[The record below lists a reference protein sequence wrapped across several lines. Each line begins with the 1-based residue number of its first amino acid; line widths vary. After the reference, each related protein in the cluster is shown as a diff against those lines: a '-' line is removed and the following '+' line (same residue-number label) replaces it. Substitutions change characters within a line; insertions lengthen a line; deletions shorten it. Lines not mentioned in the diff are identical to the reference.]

1 MFQHK
6 NNHSNMSN
14 TYVDVSNTTS
24 SNVKRSTDTD
34 VNRSNTVNNVIYS
47 VNVDADLV
55 YIKEEAPHNSNTTD
69 TDSSLECYDHL
80 HVYDKRETMLNE
92 NLYCSNVGFRSNTD
106 PTYDDST
113 MGTTQRKDANS
124 IYDHTLGSMHSSN
137 VGSRSNTDPTYDYS
151 TMGTTQ
157 RKDAN
162 SIYDHTMD
170 SMYSSNVGSRSNTD
184 PTYDYSTMGTT
195 QKKDANNMYDHAME
209 NMDYTCSNT

>member
-1 MFQHK
+1 
-6 NNHSNMSN
+6 MSN
-14 TYVDVSNTTS
+14 TNVNVSNTTS
-24 SNVKRSTDTD
+24 SNVKHSTDTD
-34 VNRSNTVNNVIYS
+34 VNESNTVNYVIYS
-47 VNVDADLV
+47 GNFDADLV
-55 YIKEEAPHNSNTTD
+55 YSEEEAHQNSNNID

-92 NLYCSNVGFRSNTD
+92 NLYSSNVGSRSKTD

-124 IYDHTLGSMHSSN
+124 IYDHTMNSMYSGN

-162 SIYDHTMD
+162 SIYDHAMESMD
-170 SMYSSNVGSRSNTD
+170 S
-184 PTYDYSTMGTT
+184 
-195 QKKDANNMYDHAME
+195 
-209 NMDYTCSNT
+209 TCSNIDYVYAVSSKVKS